1 MKFNLVITTDNRHD
15 YSNVLEQL
23 ETQNSNEFKTRI
35 NMHLQVVYLKE
46 KSIIL
51 GFSKGIRFY
60 NDFFVIYNDFSGNH
74 YLIEYKSIINCR
86 IITDDNK
93 TFKDTLTGAVVAG
106 GLGAIASNF
115 RKNSKYFIQIE
126 FRNGHSETFKC
137 KNIANA
143 EELFISFS
151 NKIKGIRRIEDNNSY
166 GNSNIDENDL
176 EIKLLKIK
184 TLFDKGVLSKEE
196 YEIKRKQIIEK
207 Y

>member
-1 MKFNLVITTDNRHD
+1 MKFDILFTFDKRND
-15 YSNVLEQL
+15 YSNILEQL
-23 ETQNSNEFKTRI
+23 KTQNSNDFKTGIR
-35 NMHLQVVYLKE
+35 MHLRVLDLVE

-51 GFSKGIRFY
+51 GFGKGIRFF
-60 NDFFVIYNDFSGNH
+60 NDFFVSYNDISGNS
-74 YLIEYKSIINCR
+74 YLIEYKNIINCR

-126 FRNGHSETFKC
+126 FRNGYLENIKC

-143 EELFISFS
+143 DELFISLS
-151 NKIKGIRRIEDNNSY
+151 NKIKGITSIEDNSSY